1 MGLALRGT
9 SRAAAV
15 VGVSITRVRV
25 AAPKIVLNPASL
37 VIEA

>member
-1 MGLALRGT
+1 MGLALCRA